1 MARRGKR
8 RPAAPAATP
17 APPPPAPALA
27 PAWVGYGLL
36 AVALTFNAIAL
47 FPEVRVE
54 RVPSSDLAFHL
65 AASERLRASL
75 AAGEP
80 FLEPWVS
87 EWSLGYPVWLS
98 YQPLPHLAA
107 AGALAA
113 FRNVPP
119 DAVFAAFYYGVV
131 VLLPLSVFAGARLLG
146 MTPAA
151 AGLASVLFLAPSAP
165 PWGRYGLGYESVA
178 WQGLGLYTQAVALHA
193 LAFALGGT
201 ARALD
206 GRWRAAP
213 AAALLAVTVLS
224 HVIFG
229 YVAFVSAAVLALV
242 GPGATRRAR
251 LERLAPVVGLALLLV
266 AWFVVPLALNL
277 DIVNH
282 SRWEAQ
288 EKWDSYGARQV
299 LGAIASGSMFD
310 GGRGP
315 WLTCLVAAG
324 LAGALAA
331 RRETVAQRLL
341 ALAGVWLALFWGRAT
356 WGALVI
362 LFGVPNDLHMH
373 RLQAAFELSAI
384 LLAAYGITRL
394 VDLLALKSRPL
405 AWAAAAAVIAAIAF
419 VGIERARFLRASAEM
434 GDVQLASHARA
445 LPELDAA
452 LADVRAILAE
462 RPGRA
467 FAGRAAGWGKDFRVG
482 YIPVYAYLTRAHI
495 DQASFLFHAMS
506 KTSDIMVLRNDAS
519 IIQDT
524 AFGVRA
530 VIAPTGQA
538 VPPEYRVRGIH
549 GPFAVYEASPEG
561 YFAVVDVAGHYVGAA
576 DTFHEASV
584 EWLRSPLPRRGL
596 VVSLDRRARV
606 GPAVAAGAL
615 MPVPQRET
623 PRPGVVVSERKDG
636 ETYSARVRLD
646 RPGYAEIKI
655 TWARG
660 LEATVDGAAAELLHV
675 TPGFGAVAVPAGEH
689 EVVVRYRPGPLKPAL
704 LVLGLAAFAWAA
716 WRARALGTGAPSR

>member
-17 APPPPAPALA
+17 APLPPAPALA
-27 PAWVGYGLL
+27 PAWVGYALL
-36 AVALTFNAIAL
+36 AAALAFNAVALY
-47 FPEVRVE
+47 PEVRVE
-54 RVPSSDLAFHL
+54 RVPSSDLTFHL
-65 AASERLRASL
+65 AASERLGASL
-75 AAGEP
+75 AAREP

-98 YQPLPHLAA
+98 YQPLPHLVAA
-107 AGALAA
+107 AALAA
-113 FRNVPP
+113 FRSAAPP
-119 DAVFAAFYYGVV
+119 DAVFAAFYYAVL

-146 MTPAA
+146 MTSAA
-151 AGLASVLFLAPSAP
+151 AGLSAVLLLAPTAP

-178 WQGLGLYTQAVALHA
+178 WQGLGLYTQAFALHA
-193 LAFALGGT
+193 LPLAMGAA

-206 GRWRAAP
+206 GRGRAAP
-213 AAALLAVTVLS
+213 AAALLAATALS
-224 HVIFG
+224 HVISG

-242 GPGATRRAR
+242 GPAAGRKAR
-251 LERLAPVVGLALLLV
+251 LGRLAAATAMAFALI
-266 AWFVVPLALNL
+266 AWFVVPLALDL

-288 EKWDSYGARQV
+288 EKWDSYGARRI

-310 GGRGP
+310 EGRGP

-324 LAGALAA
+324 LAGALLA
-331 RRETVAQRLL
+331 RRETIGHRLL
-341 ALAGVWLALFWGRAT
+341 ALAAVWLALFWGRAT

-362 LFGVPNDLHMH
+362 LFAVPNDLHMH
-373 RLQAAFELSAI
+373 RLQAAFELSAV
-384 LLAAYGITRL
+384 LLAGYGITRL
-394 VDLLALKSRPL
+394 LDVLAVTSRPL
-405 AWAAAAAVIAAIAF
+405 AWAAAAVVVAAIA
-419 VGIERARFLRASAEM
+419 VLGADRARFLRASAEM
-434 GDVQLASHARA
+434 GEVQLAAHAR
-445 LPELDAA
+445 LQPELDAA
-452 LADVRAILAE
+452 LGDIRAILAE

-467 FAGRAAGWGKDFRVG
+467 FAGRAAGWGREFRVG
-482 YIPVYAYLTRAHI
+482 YIPVYSYLTRAHI

-506 KTSDIMVLRNDAS
+506 RTSDIMVLRNDAS

-538 VPPEYRVRGIH
+538 VPPEYRARGIH

-561 YFAVVDVAGHYVGAA
+561 YFAVVDVAGHYVGPA

-615 MPVPQRET
+615 MPVPQPEA
-623 PRPGVVVSERKDG
+623 PRPGAVVSERKDG

-646 RPGYAEIKI
+646 RPGYAQIKI
-655 TWARG
+655 TWAPG
-660 LEATVDGAAAELLHV
+660 LRATVDGAPTPLLHV

-689 EVVVRYRPGPLKPAL
+689 EVEVRYRPGPLKPVL
-704 LVLGLAAFAWAA
+704 LGLGLVAFAFAA
-716 WRARALGTGAPSR
+716 LRPRRAA